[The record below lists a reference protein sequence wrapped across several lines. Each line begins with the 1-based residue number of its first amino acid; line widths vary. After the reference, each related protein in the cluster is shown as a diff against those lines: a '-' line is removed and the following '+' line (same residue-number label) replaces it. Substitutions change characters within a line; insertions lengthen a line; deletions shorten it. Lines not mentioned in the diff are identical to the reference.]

1 MLICSSR
8 VLHARRHLDELYSV
22 VGMFI
27 NTLPLRLEQFDA
39 SAVALSSTAQR
50 VIVEALQH
58 AHVPLYRIV
67 TARGARRATSY
78 SPLFQTMFQVN
89 TVHRHALEQSIHSVD
104 EPTIKLDLE
113 MQLFHCDGEI
123 GGKLIYDAAIY
134 DAATVRRWVGLYKVL
149 LTLAVEEPDTPLQD
163 FAFNDKSVV
172 SAYKYWRQQLREGR
186 LPVLELPLDF
196 ARPAAQIFDRC
207 TVPVVFSAE
216 TVRQLNALSLEY
228 GSTLFNVLLA
238 LWVLLLCRHSAQY
251 EVVVGVPA
259 DKMTRLSDSPIA
271 LLLALPHGSS
281 FATLVSMATEAVFRA
296 SAHAHIPLQ
305 AVIEELYP
313 HNAHDTS
320 QHPIF
325 QTAFALH
332 DLRRWES
339 FAACDIS
346 FIGSVVESGGLDGA
360 VNFRSDLF
368 EHSSIQRLAARLQVL
383 AAALVADPAAAD
395 VWALPLMALDEAEHV
410 LWTFNDTVTALPII
424 ECIHDL
430 VVAQTEVTSQAV
442 ALDWHGSKMTYAELM
457 ECAAKVAGWLH
468 SNGVAPDCVV
478 ALQLHRSLEQVVSM
492 LGTLLAG
499 GAYLPLDCS
508 WPSERRRFMIQDAEC
523 KQLIAQPIY
532 LSDFLWFGGAVLP
545 LDNAWSLSETHAC
558 WPVQS
563 SRPENLAYVM
573 YTSGSTGKPKGVMV
587 PHTGVV
593 NLLLGARL
601 RYQCSTDCIFGVP
614 TPYVF
619 DVSVYNIFTSLV
631 VHCGTCQLLQD
642 GSSLATLTAN
652 DKLTRVAAVPSIL
665 AIARLPPSTN
675 HVEVGGEAL
684 TQRAVDN
691 VPTHTHIYNYYG
703 YAHRPPPLIT

>member
-1 MLICSSR
+1 
-8 VLHARRHLDELYSV
+8 
-22 VGMFI
+22 
-27 NTLPLRLEQFDA
+27 
-39 SAVALSSTAQR
+39 
-50 VIVEALQH
+50 
-58 AHVPLYRIV
+58 
-67 TARGARRATSY
+67 
-78 SPLFQTMFQVN
+78 
-89 TVHRHALEQSIHSVD
+89 
-104 EPTIKLDLE
+104 
-113 MQLFHCDGEI
+113 
-123 GGKLIYDAAIY
+123 
-134 DAATVRRWVGLYKVL
+134 
-149 LTLAVEEPDTPLQD
+149 LQD
-163 FAFNDKSVV
+163 FALNDESVV

-196 ARPAAQIFDRC
+196 ARPAAQSFEGC
-207 TVPVVFSAE
+207 TVPVVFSVD
-216 TVRQLNALSLEY
+216 TVRQLDALSLEY

-238 LWVLLLCRHSAQY
+238 LWVLLLCRHSAQD

-259 DKMTRLSDSPIA
+259 DKKTCLSDSPIA
-271 LLLALPHGSS
+271 LLLAVPHGSS
-281 FATLVSMATEAVFRA
+281 FASLVSMATEAISKA
-296 SAHAHIPLQ
+296 SAHAHVPLQ

-320 QHPIF
+320 HHPIF
-325 QTAFALH
+325 QTMFAFH
-332 DLRRWES
+332 DLRRWENA
-339 FAACDIS
+339 AACDIS
-346 FIGSVVESGGLDGA
+346 FTGSVVESGRLDGA
-360 VNFRSDLF
+360 VCFRADLF

-383 AAALVADPAAAD
+383 VAALVAEPAAAD
-395 VWALPLMALDEAEHV
+395 VWALPLIASDEAEHV
-410 LWTFNDTVTALPII
+410 LWTFNDTVTALPMN

-430 VVAQTEVTSQAV
+430 VAAQAVVTSQAV
-442 ALDWHGSKMTYAELM
+442 ALDWHGSKMMYAELM
-457 ECAAKVAGWLH
+457 DCAAKVAGWLR

-492 LGTLLAG
+492 LGTLLSG
-499 GAYLPLDCS
+499 GAYLPLDPK

-532 LSDFLWFGGAVLP
+532 LSDFSWFCDAVLP
-545 LDNAWSLSETHAC
+545 LDNARSLPETHAR

-563 SRPENLAYVM
+563 SMPEKLAYVM

-587 PHTGVV
+587 PHIGVV

-601 RYQCSTDCIFGVP
+601 RYQCSTDSMFGVP

-642 GSSLATLTAN
+642 GSSLATLAAN

-665 AIARLPPSTN
+665 AIARLPPSTK

-703 YAHRPPPLIT
+703 YAHPLLPR